1 VETVVPFDSLVAAT
15 AVVEAMVAAVLD
27 RLGPRA
33 QARMQSLD
41 RLRARDVIGET
52 DQPSS

>member
-1 VETVVPFDSLVAAT
+1 VGPFDSLVGST
-15 AVVEAMVAAVLD
+15 AVVEAMVTAVLN

-41 RLRARDVIGET
+41 RLRAHEVIGEN
-52 DQPSS
+52 DEPSG

>member
-1 VETVVPFDSLVAAT
+1 MVT
-15 AVVEAMVAAVLD
+15 AVLN

-41 RLRARDVIGET
+41 RLRAHEVIGEN
-52 DQPSS
+52 DEPSG